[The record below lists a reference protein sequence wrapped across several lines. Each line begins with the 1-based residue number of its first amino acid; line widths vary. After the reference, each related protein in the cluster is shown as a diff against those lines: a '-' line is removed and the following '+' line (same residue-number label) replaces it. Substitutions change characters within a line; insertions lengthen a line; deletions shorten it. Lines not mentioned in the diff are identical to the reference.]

1 MSLSLRNLPLY
12 LTVEADVDTPGA
24 FATAS
29 GLANA
34 GALTV
39 DIAGLLGTAS
49 AAANDGTIT
58 AGFELAG
65 SLATA
70 TAGAFS
76 GTTGIDDYRFRDRF
90 RFFQLRPLPT
100 ADEEL

>member
-1 MSLSLRNLPLY
+1 MSLALRNLALY
-12 LTVEADVDTPGA
+12 LTTAADVDTPGA
-24 FATAS
+24 FATAT
-29 GLANA
+29 GAANA

-49 AAANDGTIT
+49 ATANDGSIT

-76 GTTGIDDYRFRDRF
+76 GTTGVDDYRFRDRY
-90 RFFQLRPLPT
+90 RFFQIRPLPT
-100 ADEEL
+100 ADEEA